1 LSSNKYIKFIDLSL
15 KIVQSCRLNLYSC
28 KYSKRVY
35 TQHQLLAL
43 VLLKEYIST
52 DYRDFVELI
61 YLLNNIKEK
70 LGLDK
75 IPHFTTLQK
84 FVTRIPSFLFNIV
97 LSKTLKLFYSRGETV
112 SIIAIDSTGFTSSYA
127 SHYYSRRT
135 GKLRRS
141 FLKTSIS
148 VDTSKKVI
156 LGWKISQKTD
166 HDVKH
171 AKTLIKQSNKSK
183 KSECYVM
190 DKGYDSEKIHALI
203 REEIKAE
210 SIIPLRVRKRKKI
223 KGKYRKQ
230 LYLTFDKIKYNK
242 RNIVETTF
250 SVIKRKFGELIRAR
264 KFYNQIKEIKIKL
277 LVYNINKKVV
287 KIICIKL
294 TISTEPNTERIK
306 WANNFNLSIRIQS
319 RRCLH

>member
-1 LSSNKYIKFIDLSL
+1 LLLSSNKYIKFIDLSL
-15 KIVQSCRLNLYSC
+15 KTVQSSRLNLYSC

-35 TQHQLLAL
+35 TQHQLLVL

-61 YLLNNIKEK
+61 DLMNNIKEK
-70 LGLDK
+70 LDLDK
-75 IPHFTTLQK
+75 IPHYTTLQK
-84 FVTRIPSFLFNIV
+84 FISRIPSLLFNLV
-97 LSKTLKLFYSRGETV
+97 LSKVLKLFYSHGENV
-112 SIIAIDSTGFTSSYA
+112 SITAIDATGFTSSYA

-148 VDTSKKVI
+148 VDTDKKVI
-156 LGWKISQKTD
+156 LGWKVSQKTD

-171 AKTLIKQSNKSK
+171 AKSLIRQSNKLR
-183 KSECYVM
+183 KSECYVL

-223 KGKYRKQ
+223 KGKYRRQ
-230 LYLTFDKIKYNK
+230 LFLTFDKIRYNK
-242 RNIVETTF
+242 RNIAETTF
-250 SVIKRKFGELIRAR
+250 SVVKRKFGEVGRAS
-264 KFYNQIKEIKIKL
+264 
-277 LVYNINKKVV
+277 LVG
-287 KIICIKL
+287 
-294 TISTEPNTERIK
+294 
-306 WANNFNLSIRIQS
+306 
-319 RRCLH
+319 